1 MGLAF
6 MGQYWKQKE
15 YKSEHNDAEVSD
27 EMPLRKWVA
36 KRHLRP
42 VVILFLVALVAYI

>member
-15 YKSEHNDAEVSD
+15 YKREHNNAEVSD
-27 EMPLRKWVA
+27 EMALRKRVA
-36 KRHLRP
+36 KRHLRL
-42 VVILFLVALVAYI
+42 VVILFLVTLVAYI